1 MLPERFQQAYRERRE
16 AIRRRLVE
24 FAEVKQEEWFYETAY
39 CLLTPQSKAVHADA
53 VVRIL
58 QASGFRGAPFDPVG
72 ILRDPAHYIRFHRVK
87 ADRLLWLQA
96 NWETVEPLLASARHL
111 SRHQGCRERRNDLA
125 RSING
130 MGLKEASHVLRN
142 IGCRGLAIIDR
153 HLLRCLHECGV
164 VDNPAMSVSPK
175 QYLQIE
181 KDFEMYG
188 QQVGIDMDELDLLF
202 WSEYAGLILK

>member
-1 MLPERFQQAYRERRE
+1 MLPERFQKAYKQRRR
-16 AIRRRLVE
+16 AIRQRLHE

-53 VVRIL
+53 VIRIL
-58 QASGFRGAPFDPVG
+58 QASSFRDDPFDPISV
-72 ILRDPAHYIRFHRVK
+72 LRDPAHYIRFHRVK

-96 NWETVEPLLASARHL
+96 NWDSVEPLLASARQL
-111 SRHQGCRERRNDLA
+111 SRHQGCRERRDELA

-153 HLLRCLHECGV
+153 HLLRCLHECGI
-164 VDNPAMSVSPK
+164 VDNPAMSVTPK
-175 QYLQIE
+175 QYRTIE
-181 KDFEMYG
+181 LDFDAYG
-188 QQVGIDMDELDLLF
+188 KKVGIDMDELDLLF